1 MKRII
6 FVFLACLC
14 LAGIY
19 VVADLVVSD
28 QNLVALHKSTSSQ
41 YNPDCLASACHD
53 TLMQD
58 EKSLSPQVESI
69 HQKMVPYMPGY
80 NPRKDPTSATC
91 RHCHRSVDLI
101 NNSAAALRQNVSPQ
115 NCAVCHSFS
124 GPGILL
130 FK

>member
-6 FVFLACLC
+6 FVLLASLC
-14 LAGIY
+14 FAGI
-19 VVADLVVSD
+19 VVLADIALED

-41 YNPDCLASACHD
+41 YNPDCLTSACHD

-80 NPRKDPTSATC
+80 NPRKGASSGTC

>member
-6 FVFLACLC
+6 FVLLACSFLTG
-14 LAGIY
+14 LF
-19 VVADLVVSD
+19 VLADLALSD
-28 QNLVALHKSTSSQ
+28 QNMIALHKSTSDQ
-41 YNPDCLASACHD
+41 YNSDCLASGCHD
-53 TLMQD
+53 TLLQN
-58 EKSLSPQVESI
+58 ETSQSPQIEAI
-69 HQKMVPYMPGY
+69 HQKMIPYMPGY
-80 NPRKDPTSATC
+80 NPRKGPNSATC

-101 NNSAAALRQNVSPQ
+101 NKSAATLRKNVSPQ